1 MGRDRRD
8 HRQSCATAER
18 GHVTKLPDTDWLHDP
33 RLSKVVDS
41 LKCDGTP
48 PRIVGGAVRDALL
61 GLAVADVDLATPLL
75 PGEVIRRLEAAS
87 IKAVP
92 TGIEHGT
99 VTAVCD
105 GRSFEI
111 TTLRRDV
118 ATDGRRAIVAFS
130 TDWRED
136 AARRDFTINALYADP
151 ESREIYDYFGGL
163 ADLAAHHVRFI
174 GDAAQRIAEDH
185 LRILRLFR
193 FHARFGQGALDR
205 DALDAA
211 RDNASKLM
219 ALSRERIADELRK
232 LLSVSDPTAAV
243 SAMVDTGIFSAFLPE
258 IADGAEERLE
268 RLVARERALSV
279 APLAVRRLATLLP
292 FDPPLVE
299 KVAARLKLSNRM
311 RNDWMLL
318 ATVDHATHSARQ
330 LAYRIGIENARSHML
345 LHHDDAG
352 LKEALAALDQWEQP
366 VLSIKGGD
374 LIQMGLRAG
383 PLVARTLQAIERRW
397 LAEDFPGAARTQ
409 AIAAMLVAE
418 ALDGGSNNG
427 DA

>member
-1 MGRDRRD
+1 M
-8 HRQSCATAER
+8 
-18 GHVTKLPDTDWLHDP
+18 TKLPDTDWLHDP
-33 RLSKVVDS
+33 RLLRVADCLASEGN
-41 LKCDGTP
+41 L

-61 GLAVADVDLATPLL
+61 GLAVADIDLATPLR
-75 PGEVIRRLEAAS
+75 PDEVIRRLEAAS

-92 TGIEHGT
+92 TGIDHGT

-118 ATDGRRAIVAFS
+118 ATDGRRATVAFS

-151 ESREIYDYFGGL
+151 ETREIYDYFNGL

-174 GDAAQRIAEDH
+174 GDARQRIAEDH

-193 FHARFGQGALDR
+193 FHARFGEGAIDQE
-205 DALDAA
+205 ALVAA

-219 ALSRERIADELRK
+219 ALSRERISDELRK
-232 LLSVSDPTAAV
+232 LLAVVDPVAAV
-243 SAMVDTGIFSAFLPE
+243 TAMVDAGIFAAFLPE
-258 IADGAEERLE
+258 IADGAAERLR
-268 RLVARERALSV
+268 RLVTRERAFSF
-279 APLAVRRLATLLP
+279 APLAVRRLAALLP

-311 RNDWMLL
+311 RSDWMLL
-318 ATVDHATHSARQ
+318 ATIDHATQSARQ
-330 LAYRIGIENARSHML
+330 LAYRIGVECARSHLL

-352 LKEALAALDQWEQP
+352 LGEAIASLHGWDQP
-366 VLSIKGGD
+366 VLTVKGGD
-374 LIQMGLRAG
+374 LIQMGLREG
-383 PLVARTLQAIERRW
+383 PLVARTLQAIERAW
-397 LAEDFPGAARTQ
+397 LAEDFPGAERTKE
-409 AIAAMLVAE
+409 IAETLVAE
-418 ALDGGSNNG
+418 ALDKTS
-427 DA
+427 DT